1 MSLKRIPMQREDKE
15 DEAPRR
21 QPKRPR
27 TTGKGAAAVPAER
40 LPLPRR
46 SPKLSEAQNEIAWE
60 CSRYEHKHYSR
71 PFPQKWRLPY
81 LRTSFFD
88 FATRTPEEDVSL
100 EKLHQR
106 RLSKLERFLEKGQ
119 EPASLLDCPLEKY
132 KQRVRTYFK
141 KRFQNT
147 EYHYHFLTAD
157 YIFSLHLTSAG
168 SRWDVGWSS
177 SSSTTTQQ
185 VFHEEIGREQARD
198 YILGCYHEIVDW
210 SDSLETV
217 FDELWGCIRA
227 DDSAIK
233 MIFSP
238 GRNKTWRWVALRVLE
253 EAEEEEQETEGEEK
267 RNRAAASPKIGA
279 AFELLRAARHL
290 LCCGNGSSSA
300 LMKKELPW
308 ELVERIFMHVAADC
322 GDRRRKE
329 LQRKQRQEKK
339 EDEEGKEEHNE
350 KVEAAPEEEQDE
362 EGNEDDYDEEEEKT
376 RYSLNAAMV
385 SRILRF
391 AQDRTTLLPTASPIR
406 FLRSIHLLQPTKK
419 D

>member
-1 MSLKRIPMQREDKE
+1 MQREGEKE
-15 DEAPRR
+15 DEAPR

-27 TTGKGAAAVPAER
+27 TTDKGAAVAPAER

-46 SPKLSEAQNEIAWE
+46 SPKLSEAQHEIARE

-81 LRTSFFD
+81 LRASFFD

-100 EKLHQR
+100 EELHQR

-141 KRFQNT
+141 KRFQHT

-157 YIFSLHLTSAG
+157 DIFSLHLTSAG

-177 SSSTTTQQ
+177 SSSTTTQPGRKVVKENPYFLSNDVHSKLLLKQ
-185 VFHEEIGREQARD
+185 YVKVFHEEIGREQARD
-198 YILGCYHEIVDW
+198 YILGCYYEIVDW

-238 GRNKTWRWVALRVLE
+238 E

-267 RNRAAASPKIGA
+267 RNSAAASPKIGT

-290 LCCGNGSSSA
+290 LCCGNGSSSS

-322 GDRRRKE
+322 GGRRSKE

-339 EDEEGKEEHNE
+339 EDEEGEEEHNE

-362 EGNEDDYDEEEEKT
+362 EGNEDDYDEEEENT
-376 RYSLNAAMV
+376 RYSLSAAMV
-385 SRILRF
+385 SCILRF
-391 AQDRTTLLPTASPIR
+391 AQDRTTLLPTASHIR
-406 FLRSIHLLQPTKK
+406 FLRSIHLL
-419 D
+419 

>member
-1 MSLKRIPMQREDKE
+1 MQREGEKE
-15 DEAPRR
+15 DEAPR

-27 TTGKGAAAVPAER
+27 TTDKGAAVAPAER

-46 SPKLSEAQNEIAWE
+46 SPKLSEAQHEIARE

-81 LRTSFFD
+81 LRASFFD

-100 EKLHQR
+100 EELHQR

-141 KRFQNT
+141 KRFQHT

-157 YIFSLHLTSAG
+157 DIFSLHLTSAG

-177 SSSTTTQQ
+177 SSSTTTQPGRKVVKENPYFLSNDVHSKLLLKQ
-185 VFHEEIGREQARD
+185 YVKVFHEEIGREQARD
-198 YILGCYHEIVDW
+198 YILGCYYEIVDW

-238 GRNKTWRWVALRVLE
+238 GRNKTWRWVTLRVRRSRRRGTRNRRGRK
-253 EAEEEEQETEGEEK
+253 EEQCSSIAKDRNSFRVVESSETFVVLWEWLVVLLDEK
-267 RNRAAASPKIGA
+267 RATLGTGGEDIHAC
-279 AFELLRAARHL
+279 
-290 LCCGNGSSSA
+290 CCGLWGSS
-300 LMKKELPW
+300 
-308 ELVERIFMHVAADC
+308 
-322 GDRRRKE
+322 
-329 LQRKQRQEKK
+329 
-339 EDEEGKEEHNE
+339 
-350 KVEAAPEEEQDE
+350 
-362 EGNEDDYDEEEEKT
+362 
-376 RYSLNAAMV
+376 
-385 SRILRF
+385 
-391 AQDRTTLLPTASPIR
+391 
-406 FLRSIHLLQPTKK
+406 
-419 D
+419 